1 MSMKRTFETADLEMA
16 NLLYTAAEDIM
27 DKLDITEVMV
37 EPFVQLVPDS
47 VGGSIDLLGISADCK
62 TAMILDYKTGR
73 HRVSAKDN
81 AQLNLY
87 AASAMA
93 DPLTAA
99 LFKQVKKIV
108 FVIVQPPVKHAAQT
122 WETTPKKVEAFAKKF
137 IKATE
142 KTTLHPGKH
151 CDWCPAA
158 PTCAVKRAHVVASAQ
173 LGGRVLEELQAS
185 ADVIV
190 EVEEW
195 VNATKQEMYIQMQKG
210 AALKGWKVV
219 AKVAKRKWIDP
230 AAALKVLKGYDI
242 SEGDIFAQ
250 VMVSAPQMEKILKAQ
265 KREIDFLDPLVEKV
279 SSGTTMAQED
289 DSRPAV
295 VASENP
301 DNLKALVNSAQ

>member
-1 MSMKRTFETADLEMA
+1 M
-16 NLLYTAAEDIM
+16 
-27 DKLDITEVMV
+27 
-37 EPFVQLVPDS
+37 
-47 VGGSIDLLGISADCK
+47 
-62 TAMILDYKTGR
+62 
-73 HRVSAKDN
+73 
-81 AQLNLY
+81 
-87 AASAMA
+87 
-93 DPLTAA
+93 
-99 LFKQVKKIV
+99 
-108 FVIVQPPVKHAAQT
+108 
-122 WETTPKKVEAFAKKF
+122 
-137 IKATE
+137 
-142 KTTLHPGKH
+142 
-151 CDWCPAA
+151 
-158 PTCAVKRAHVVASAQ
+158 VASAQ